1 MARRGYDREAVDAY
15 IDRVAVLVEDLV
27 ATRSPQF
34 AVNRALQDLGQETA
48 GILRQAQDTARQMT
62 DRAREQARERV
73 EDATRE
79 VEAQRAEAAASV
91 RRLDEDADRIWNER
105 QRLID
110 NARSLAKDLVRL
122 ADEAEER
129 FPAERP
135 QPGDAPA
142 DSQDSDEEPTGE
154 TEPNGAQPVWSV
166 QR

>member
-1 MARRGYDREAVDAY
+1 MFEEQETHQTEPLSGETAEFLVARGPTPILDELREAEFPMARRGYDREAVDAY

-91 RRLDEDADRIWNER
+91 RRLDEDADRI
-105 QRLID
+105 
-110 NARSLAKDLVRL
+110 
-122 ADEAEER
+122 
-129 FPAERP
+129 
-135 QPGDAPA
+135 
-142 DSQDSDEEPTGE
+142 
-154 TEPNGAQPVWSV
+154 
-166 QR
+166 